1 MNQQALNDAYK
12 LFTNAGY
19 NKSIDEFQILLSE
32 NPKALADSYALFT
45 KAGYTGNEDSYRELL
60 GLKKKDP
67 SEVSTS
73 PTEGGESVSGGTEA
87 LDQSLQDR
95 LDQGHID
102 LSTFTTGT
110 DQEAMEQSTIAEKTR
125 IYDAYGIDYN
135 EFNDLKNRRDELE
148 QEKIEYQDNLLK
160 TRFLMIPGTEIKTVN
175 GELKYY
181 RPAGDI
187 GIMDKMRAMTSGE
200 SYKEY
205 VENNPEI
212 FAPVEISRE
221 EAVRYTEEEEEF
233 GMGVMTDVADWMIGA
248 LSEEGT
254 RTSRDQD
261 TILDDIGETESK
273 INEISDQTTQAEEY
287 YNTRM
292 LNSLIDQGYKGDRL
306 NQLIENAGIDSEYVK
321 SKAFMINGEETSP
334 ANIEDKMYDRDFV
347 SGLQDGSIK
356 VSIDPA
362 VAETS
367 YGKYIENAIAIQ
379 SNAGSEISDVMQE
392 FIAGGFGSVAGVLEV
407 GEAVEGMTPLELG
420 YGEEGGLVARN
431 VNDVAKQIRM
441 AQRMYKNEG
450 FMEAM
455 RAGEYKDAAFLLGR
469 GVAGSG
475 MQIAAMAVARYY
487 GVDPRITMALMGVS
501 AGGQKSLTLKE
512 MRRANKAEEDRI
524 KGSEKY
530 QNATPENQE
539 AMLSHLTFNMNDFEI
554 ALNSA
559 LSGGFEMLFEIPTYQ
574 MINGVQTIL
583 KQAPKYTAKEVA
595 DQVTKG
601 ALRDIVGEG
610 LSEAGTEISTMI
622 VDHVTGAGTPESF
635 DEIVNQ
641 VGNAAA
647 AGIGMGT
654 GIKTIGATTAVGV
667 SAYNSIK
674 GTDLTDKIVATY
686 QVVNEDGSLGETKE
700 LTGTEYKEWSKDPEN
715 IAGELSGDIKVNR
728 YNSDIANTVEDIAN
742 TNSEDVIEAN
752 NDVNEAGSEANSLLN
767 EIENEMK
774 GEDASVPSS
783 KIAKVKGLLNRMSDI
798 IKETG
803 AKGIQDIRGLQ
814 AKLNTITSDAG
825 LSLNDNVANQN
836 TDNANI
842 QSTETITEIQT
853 EAQAKAVAK
862 ALKEGKDPSVVL
874 SQESVGVSKDGS
886 SVSEN
891 NITVGKFESKDAAK
905 KALDQFKKQNSKA
918 AVEERRHAETQKKN
932 NKAFNKVDKENL
944 DEVSQEEVGGDYNV
958 ISASVENLSE
968 SSNEQRNSK
977 LEKVLQK
984 KGLKYKKV
992 QVVENGVSK
1001 TAFMVEGMDS
1011 AAALDLATG
1020 FGQKSITS
1028 SKDGI
1033 LHRDGTVE
1041 SLDGN
1046 VYFGPNAR
1054 NGAKIVVMN
1063 VNGRKVSMRLGTNKP
1078 SYSKDFNSKNI
1089 EDINS
1094 FIEYL
1099 PENQK
1104 KILGHVLRFFSNIKG
1119 LNVRVV
1125 KTTSAMKKQLEAD
1138 GYPADK
1144 INSIASNRAFYR
1156 GSDGTM
1162 VLNLQN
1168 MNLNTPFHEIVHP
1181 LVDFIKLENPE
1192 LYSRIEEMVQKS
1204 ESNIPGSPF
1213 KKRWY
1218 KNGKRQS
1225 GSYMDWAKANYP
1237 GKPLSLQVEE
1247 AFAEM
1252 IGDAAANQFMKDNSK
1267 MKQLKDFLAEI
1278 LEYFNLPTDF
1288 LKDKEVTDLRLEDIK
1303 DIGQLRGNL
1312 GTVLARGK
1320 TVSVGGVD
1328 FNISK
1333 PKNTKETDNS
1343 IREQVNN
1350 QQHGDDLGV
1359 TEVMS
1364 LEGVETQEVRFQAG
1378 DYTPNFDQNKVKR
1391 GSISDFAGQKA
1402 MLMCIDR
1409 SVSGTVE
1416 SPSGVVKEFN
1426 GGMYYSYQDGTG
1438 VWAFSSKSAAS
1449 KVINK
1454 AKESDGLVFLTAM
1467 SPQSIDGSVEMFDYV
1482 MDEVDN
1488 AIKKRK
1494 VKRKVALDF
1503 INKKLNLKKVQ
1514 DKLSREGISK
1524 KKVKS
1529 ITEFREL
1536 ILSLDGA
1543 FDVRKDLVSK
1553 MISGKDLSSWGVPT
1567 REEMYSIVNQGDIK
1581 DLTGNPVVAAI
1592 RIDTESG
1599 FIDSREN
1606 TNIKDHPTYSYV
1618 VKGEPLMV
1626 FDQAVDASEL
1636 WGDLNLADKYLIDPK
1651 TGQPYSE
1658 GTTAAR
1664 RNAAIMMAT
1673 PVVDVRAQANDSF
1686 TGGRNQY
1693 GRFNVIPSREY
1704 VTARP
1709 EDLSLEN
1716 VAGLSSKGNWAIIT
1730 GTVEADGGYDADVNV
1745 SNNARLYKELVEEFG
1760 AENVVITDGV
1770 YLNKDQGPS
1779 YFISGITESRAT
1791 QIGKNFDQ
1799 EGVLTRR
1806 GNIFTDG
1813 SGMNPASEKVYVGKE
1828 ALAQDGSSTTPDGVT
1843 FSLDID
1849 WKSKVPLSDGI
1860 RAQAGENVE
1869 FVSNAQVSLSMLSDN
1884 NRQPEQWVKEISKT
1898 LKGASRDVDTMG
1910 LLDLL
1915 KAYKKDAKVKSV
1927 PKEVVAQ
1934 LIATNMA
1941 QIETNILEKD
1951 PEIDHNN
1958 YELNILEGERE
1969 GYKLVDDRHVKD
1981 IVKFREYTVKM
1992 PNGDVF
1998 ESRIEAKED
2007 VKDLS
2012 YSEVDNIIRYT
2023 LRLNLSP
2030 DELKMLEETKYS
2042 ESVLPGGKNYR
2053 EFLIRDKSPDDIFT
2067 APHFDDLGQNLIASA
2082 RVDDRVGPNGEK
2094 ILFVQEIQSDWA
2106 QEGKRRGFSKKE
2118 NTSKIEELENE
2129 KQKVLNSSTSYKL
2142 LNEKTEGNLSVN
2154 VFNAIQQIATDSIDN
2169 QYFTKESRKE
2179 RFLDKIGET
2188 LNYWGGRDNAVPK
2201 MNKNEFSNFY
2211 DTYILE
2217 LQDNAEKSTGYGVS
2231 YTLAS
2236 LSTKIRDLNNQIF
2249 ENKAVVSSIPGLPW
2263 NQTDLWVGLT
2273 IRKLINQASKE
2284 GYDQIAFVDG
2294 KQSDRVQGHGDDR
2307 TAEFYDKIVPK
2318 NINNELKRLVKG
2330 MKHEFGEVSS
2340 SSNYRFNDFK
2350 LYDPS
2355 SPQSI
2360 MEDGTVSKL
2369 YRLEDHRN
2377 VLLTVNYD
2385 SVADADKN
2393 MVSSYTLN
2401 VMGEIKKYPLK
2412 KGTNI
2417 NEAAPV
2423 REKISTDIARSLN
2436 KQKQNVIVNLTP
2448 ELKAATD
2455 KVGTMRFQAGGNIS
2469 EDQMTVLKS
2478 TYSDIESKYPDIQID
2493 EGMIKMYHYSDNE
2506 LDVVDPRSAV
2516 MNSYSKQE
2524 YRTWGRSR
2532 VFFYTDPNIKEGV
2545 VGGHYKNTTVFPVDR
2560 LYPLTEDPLGLN
2572 EMAQNNIEVKRNS
2585 GDKTQAT
2592 ITLDATTLESAD
2604 MAISKFRSLAK
2615 DMGLN
2620 DIIDFGDVTENY
2632 RYKKNEDGT
2641 TDRAGVESISFTVTY
2656 PLGSENINSLV
2667 KETFDNSRFE
2677 KIDPQTQPINTFEEV
2692 AKVAESLGFQGF
2704 IYDHVGGKTVSSWHP
2719 VEILDDR
2726 FQVNDQDQN
2735 DVHVSGLGA
2744 IMWDLTKPIIDA
2756 DYALGEW
2763 MTKVKDKDR
2772 PYSIRAT
2779 QLFAK
2784 PKGMHSNSEIKEMV
2798 ILSRGKLDEQ
2808 MFIANKNQKNLKAV
2822 VKQEKKRI
2830 KATPEYQQATAQQQE
2845 AMLSHLT
2852 PEGLND
2858 LIGNINKIMELPEQS
2873 KLRQAVMQV
2882 RDHIDTLST
2891 YLYENGL
2898 VSGPMKYTI
2907 EGNLGFYL
2915 TRAYKKYE
2923 SSSWRQ
2929 ADQEVIRRAELFVAN
2944 QLMSDKGMSKED
2956 AMVRAKQ
2963 MVDNLVKDKMSAVS
2977 FKRNMGIGSSMTRV
2991 NDIFKE
2997 RNEDLPKEIRDLLGE
3012 IHEPYENYVNTISK
3026 LARTVTSHQLYED
3039 LIQMGMGKFVADPN
3053 IDDDKTSQ
3061 VPGIG
3066 NKLEGK
3072 KWGPLE
3078 GKFVD
3083 NEMFA
3088 MLNAY
3093 ESNAL
3098 FDSKA
3103 YKVWMTF
3110 VYGSKKFATVH
3121 NPGTH
3126 AVNLIGNTFFSL
3138 ANGHVNPIKF
3148 YDAARTAIGEITNLS
3163 GKERE
3168 AFYQE
3173 LVSLGVVSSSASLA
3187 EIVQIGQDI
3196 AAGKD
3201 VTSFLDKMNQG
3212 KAEKVGTTLLK
3223 GVRWFD
3229 KAATKAYQAEDDMF
3243 KIFGFMT
3250 EKSRYMD
3257 AGMSEAEA
3265 TAIAARNTRNTYP
3278 NYDMVPSI
3286 VRAIGRSPIVGTF
3299 VAFQSEAIRCTK
3311 NALQLALQ
3319 EMGSNNPKVKLMGAK
3334 RMAFSLSALTFMET
3348 LTATAMSMLF
3358 GMGGDDEDDDI
3369 ETYGLRHLT
3378 APWDKDSKLVPI
3390 EKGYFTPDHEGYSGE
3405 NNGNAYVQYMNVSR
3419 LSGGGIVKDALRVA
3433 FSDMNSPDKQNAI
3446 VRIGKTLANTFLS
3459 QDMALQVIEEVRQ
3472 NKGNKVYNPTDDLN
3486 KILFDVSMYI
3496 GKDLGPGAIKRAVT
3510 INDSMKEHSEKI
3522 TYHEILATVGLR
3534 ISTIDVNKALYFRA
3548 RDLYSDMRSRSE
3560 GEGYDL
3566 RVKDLSLPNA
3576 LRPGTDTFDPK
3587 MSLYFNNLVDVVAT
3601 ARRYGVPLSEG
3612 KNNCREILRKA
3623 GVPSHVIDKVMYN
3636 VYNGKNR
3643 DSLLI
3648 MYK

>member
-1 MNQQALNDAYK
+1 MNDLDQLLKDFYGKYTTETLTDEKINTIKQTYGEDIDSLLKDLYSKHAGQSLDEQKLNTIKETY
-12 LFTNAGY
+12 
-19 NKSIDEFQILLSE
+19 Q
-32 NPKALADSYALFT
+32 
-45 KAGYTGNEDSYRELL
+45 
-60 GLKKKDP
+60 LKKKDP

-73 PTEGGESVSGGTEA
+73 LTEDGESVSGENEA
-87 LDQSLQDR
+87 LDQSIQDR
-95 LDQGHID
+95 LNKGSELD
-102 LSTFTTGT
+102 LSVFTTGT
-110 DQEAMEQSTIAEKTR
+110 DQKAKDAVMEAERARVYQEF
-125 IYDAYGIDYN
+125 GIDYAQRQSLL
-135 EFNDLKNRRDELE
+135 DQKSQIELE
-148 QEKIEYQDNLLK
+148 KEKAREDLTDAKMSRLGIKQKEGSDQYYIPTDKGIFSGNFLQNLDQAF
-160 TRFLMIPGTEIKTVN
+160 TG
-175 GELKYY
+175 YDY
-181 RPAGDI
+181 D
-187 GIMDKMRAMTSGE
+187 DE
-200 SYKEY
+200 SE
-205 VENNPEI
+205 
-212 FAPVEISRE
+212 FRLGSRE
-221 EAVRYTEEEEEF
+221 EAEEYAIKNYEKSDSVVDTEIEDLERKTKPLYNLNEGDVYKALEEQEE
-233 GMGVMTDVADWMIGA
+233 DAI
-248 LSEEGT
+248 
-254 RTSRDQD
+254 
-261 TILDDIGETESK
+261 K
-273 INEISDQTTQAEEY
+273 AEEY
-287 YNTRM
+287 LNTRM
-292 LNSLIDQGYKGDRL
+292 MNSFIDQGFRGDRL
-306 NQLIENAGIDSEYVK
+306 NQLVEDSGINTAYVK

-334 ANIEDKMYDRDFV
+334 ANIEQQIYDRDFIN
-347 SGLQDGSIK
+347 GLQNGSIK

-362 VAETS
+362 VAETE
-367 YGKYIENAIAIQ
+367 YGRFLKATLDVQ
-379 SNAGSEISDVMQE
+379 SNAGSEISDIAEE
-392 FIAGGFGSVAGVLEV
+392 FLAGGVSMGSGVLEV
-407 GEAVEGMTPLELG
+407 AEIVEAPFSDEYMKT
-420 YGEEGGLVARN
+420 GGIIANHVKDYAEQLRN
-431 VNDVAKQIRM
+431 M
-441 AQRMYKNEG
+441 QRMYKYPG
-450 FMEAM
+450 VMEAI
-455 RAGEYKDAAFLLGR
+455 RAGAWDDVPALLGKSI
-469 GVAGSG
+469 AGSS
-475 MQIAAMAVARYY
+475 MQIVAMAMARRL
-487 GVDPRITMALMGVS
+487 GVNPNITLGALGVS
-501 AGGQKSLTLKE
+501 ATGQKSLELKE
-512 MRRANKAEEDRI
+512 LRESGKIDIDNF
-524 KGSEKY
+524 S
-530 QNATPENQE
+530 
-539 AMLSHLTFNMNDFEI
+539 L
-554 ALNSA
+554 ALNSIM
-559 LSGGFEMLFEIPTYQ
+559 SGGFEVLYEIPTYQ
-574 MINGVQTIL
+574 MIGAVQKSL
-583 KQAPKYTAKEVA
+583 KGAGKKSAKQVAKEVT
-595 DQVTKG
+595 DN
-601 ALRDIVGEG
+601 ALKDIFVKEPG
-610 LSEAGTEISTMI
+610 SEMLTEISTMI
-622 VDHVTGAGTPESF
+622 VDHVTLTEKTDDAGILAKSF
-635 DEIVNQ
+635 ADVVNR
-641 VGNAAA
+641 VGNAGIAGMGMA
-647 AGIGMGT
+647 AGIRT
-654 GIKTIGATTAVGV
+654 VGAAGAVGV
-667 SAYNSIK
+667 SALNSIQGK
-674 GTDLTDKIVATY
+674 DLTNKIVATY

-700 LTGTEYKEWSKDPEN
+700 LTGAEYKEWSKDPNN
-715 IAGELSGDIKVNR
+715 IAGELNGDIKVNR
-728 YNSDIANTVEDIAN
+728 YNSDIASDVDDIAN
-742 TNSEDVIEAN
+742 TNSEDVVQAN
-752 NDVNEAGSEANSLLN
+752 NDVNEAGKEANSLLN
-767 EIENEMK
+767 EIENDLQEAPGK
-774 GEDASVPSS
+774 KAVGQTEEDKKVPSD
-783 KIAKVKGLLNRMSDI
+783 KISKVKQLFSRMRNI
-798 IKETG
+798 IQETG
-803 AKGIQDIRGLQ
+803 AKGIQDLEGL
-814 AKLNTITSDAG
+814 TSKFNSIINKAG
-825 LSLNDNVANQN
+825 LSVNDNLTNQN

-874 SQESVGVSKDGS
+874 SQESVGVSKDGK

-891 NITVGKFESKDAAK
+891 NITVGKFKSKAAAK
-905 KALDQFKKQNSKA
+905 KALDNFKKQNSKA

-932 NKAFNKVDKENL
+932 NKAFNKVDKKNL
-944 DEVSQEEVGGDYNV
+944 DEVSQEEIGGDYNI
-958 ISASVENLSE
+958 ISASVEGLGDA
-968 SSNEQRNSK
+968 SNNQRNNK
-977 LEKVLQK
+977 LEKVLKK

-1011 AAALDLATG
+1011 AAALDLAVG

-1041 SLDGN
+1041 SFDGN
-1046 VYFGPNAR
+1046 VYTGPNAR
-1054 NGAKIVVMN
+1054 NGARIVVMN
-1063 VNGRKVSMRLGTNKP
+1063 VNGRKVSVRFGTNKP
-1078 SYSKDFNSKNI
+1078 SYSKDFNGKNI

-1125 KTTSAMKKQLEAD
+1125 KTTSAMKKQLEVD

-1156 GSDGTM
+1156 AKDGTM

-1168 MNLNTPFHEIVHP
+1168 MSLNTPFHEIVHP

-1192 LYSRIEEMVQKS
+1192 LYSRIEEMVAKA
-1204 ESNIPGSPF
+1204 EPKIPGSPF
-1213 KKRWY
+1213 RKRWL
-1218 KNGKRQS
+1218 KNGRRKS
-1225 GSYMDWAKANYP
+1225 GSYLDWVKDQDTY
-1237 GKPLSLQVEE
+1237 KSLPLDVQIEE

-1278 LEYFNLPTDF
+1278 LEYFNLPTNF

-1303 DIGQLRGNL
+1303 NVGQLRGNL
-1312 GTVLARGK
+1312 GAVLARGK

-1328 FNISK
+1328 FNVSK
-1333 PKNTKETDNS
+1333 PKNTKEVDDS
-1343 IREQVNN
+1343 IREQVNS
-1350 QQHGDDLGV
+1350 QQHGESLGV
-1359 TEVMS
+1359 TEVIN
-1364 LEGVETQEVRFQAG
+1364 LEDVETQEIRFQPG

-1391 GSISDFAGQKA
+1391 GNISEFNGQKA

-1426 GGMYYSYQDGTG
+1426 GGLYYSYQDGTG
-1438 VWAFSSKSAAS
+1438 VWAFAGKAAAS

-1454 AKESDGLVFLTAM
+1454 SKESDGLIFLTLM
-1467 SPQSIDGSVEMFDYV
+1467 SPQSIDGTIEMFDYV

-1494 VKRKVALDF
+1494 VKRKVVLDF
-1503 INKKLNLKKVQ
+1503 INKKLNLKTLQ
-1514 DKLSREGISK
+1514 SKLSKEGISK

-1529 ITEFREL
+1529 IKEFRDL

-1553 MISGKDLSSWGVPT
+1553 MISGKDLSSWGIPT
-1567 REEMYSIVNQGDIK
+1567 REEMYSFVNQGDIK

-1599 FIDSREN
+1599 FIDSRESSDV
-1606 TNIKDHPTYSYV
+1606 KDHPTYPYV

-1636 WGDLNLADKYLIDPK
+1636 WSDLNLADKYLINPK

-1658 GTTAAR
+1658 GTTTAR

-1673 PVVDVRAQANDSF
+1673 PVVDVRAQAPEVEQVQWQKSKIGRGDLAITNRREEVREAAQDYFDGKINQEEYLEIVQENSPIKPITQFIDPANLEDIKTAVGSKVEGRLDVPIQEGTKVGLRLDIPAYTNKNIWAITVHEDGRGKAMSYTNVARINNVEFISSPKVALGIARGKLSKSTIARMLGEWSPIDGADAKARGENAKQIVVDVMNDPSWSQIGMNPFRHSYFYDRLDGMPVVGADQVVQIGGLVYAKNAQKTTPFDERFEDKRTGLRFQVEDNDGF

-1693 GRFNVIPSREY
+1693 GRFNVMPSKDY
-1704 VTARP
+1704 VTATS

-1716 VAGLSSKGNWAIIT
+1716 VAGLSGKGNWAIIT
-1730 GTVEADGGYDADVNV
+1730 GTVEADGSYDDDVNL
-1745 SNNARLYKELVEEFG
+1745 SNNARLYRELVEEFG
-1760 AENVVITDGV
+1760 AENIVITDGV

-1779 YFISGITESRAT
+1779 YFISGITENRAM

-1828 ALAQDGSSTTPDGVT
+1828 ALAQDGNSTTPDGVT
-1843 FSLDID
+1843 FSLDIN

-1860 RAQAGENVE
+1860 RAQVAGER
-1869 FVSNAQVSLSMLSDN
+1869 ASLNENIQN
-1884 NRQPEQWVKEISKT
+1884 NLIIANEMEELNQGDAEKLFIKRATGWER
-1898 LKGASRDVDTMG
+1898 GADGKWR
-1910 LLDLL
+1910 
-1915 KAYKKDAKVKSV
+1915 
-1927 PKEVVAQ
+1927 
-1934 LIATNMA
+1934 
-1941 QIETNILEKD
+1941 
-1951 PEIDHNN
+1951 
-1958 YELNILEGERE
+1958 YELEPI
-1969 GYKLVDDRHVKD
+1969 
-1981 IVKFREYTVKM
+1981 KFREDIISLSDGKPDFTKFKRTTKEQEDDWLG
-1992 PNGDVF
+1992 PFEGDYV
-1998 ESRIEAKED
+1998 AKLKD
-2007 VKDLS
+2007 IIDAKDLFEAYGEKKKNPNEKS
-2012 YSEVDNIIRYT
+2012 IIKFYKAV
-2023 LRLNLSP
+2023 P
-2030 DELKMLEETKYS
+2030 DL
-2042 ESVLPGGKNYR
+2042 
-2053 EFLIRDKSPDDIFT
+2053 DIFLR
-2067 APHFDDLGQNLIASA
+2067 PGRS
-2082 RVDDRVGPNGEK
+2082 
-2094 ILFVQEIQSDWA
+2094 
-2106 QEGKRRGFSKKE
+2106 EGGLYRALNQAITVEYTKNTSKKE
-2118 NTSKIEELENE
+2118 ILEIIAHE
-2129 KQKVLNSSTSYKL
+2129 VQHH
-2142 LNEKTEGNLSVN
+2142 
-2154 VFNAIQQIATDSIDN
+2154 IQQIEGFSEG
-2169 QYFTKESRKE
+2169 QSFTKAYYKGRPTKSYLDYFKSAGEVEARNVETRLFMDPVRRKN
-2179 RFLDKIGET
+2179 T
-2188 LNYWGGRDNAVPK
+2188 L
-2201 MNKNEFSNFY
+2201 
-2211 DTYILE
+2211 L
-2217 LQDNAEKSTGYGVS
+2217 
-2231 YTLAS
+2231 S
-2236 LSTKIRDLNNQIF
+2236 LTEDVAR
-2249 ENKAVVSSIPGLPW
+2249 E
-2263 NQTDLWVGLT
+2263 
-2273 IRKLINQASKE
+2273 
-2284 GYDQIAFVDG
+2284 DQIRLQV
-2294 KQSDRVQGHGDDR
+2294 SDN
-2307 TAEFYDKIVPK
+2307 TI
-2318 NINNELKRLVKG
+2318 
-2330 MKHEFGEVSS
+2330 
-2340 SSNYRFNDFK
+2340 
-2350 LYDPS
+2350 
-2355 SPQSI
+2355 
-2360 MEDGTVSKL
+2360 T
-2369 YRLEDHRN
+2369 
-2377 VLLTVNYD
+2377 
-2385 SVADADKN
+2385 
-2393 MVSSYTLN
+2393 
-2401 VMGEIKKYPLK
+2401 
-2412 KGTNI
+2412 
-2417 NEAAPV
+2417 
-2423 REKISTDIARSLN
+2423 
-2436 KQKQNVIVNLTP
+2436 
-2448 ELKAATD
+2448 
-2455 KVGTMRFQAGGNIS
+2455 
-2469 EDQMTVLKS
+2469 EDQLTLLKS
-2478 TYSDIESKYPDIQID
+2478 TYSEIESKYPDIQIN
-2493 EGMIKMYHYSDNE
+2493 EGMIKMYHYSDME

-2545 VGGHYKNTTVFPVDR
+2545 VGGHYKNTTVFPIDR

-2572 EMAQNNIEVKRNS
+2572 EVAREVIEVKRNS

-2604 MAISKFRSLAK
+2604 MAISKFRSLTK

-2620 DIIDFGDVTENY
+2620 YVIDFGEVTENY
-2632 RYKKNEDGT
+2632 RYKRNEDGT

-2692 AKVAESLGFQGF
+2692 AKIAESLGFQGF

-2735 DVHVSGLGA
+2735 DVYVSGLGA

-2763 MTKVKDKDR
+2763 ATKIKDKDR

-2779 QLFAK
+2779 QLFSK
-2784 PKGMHSNSEIKEMV
+2784 PKGMHSNAEIKEMV
-2798 ILSRGKLDEQ
+2798 IASRGKLDEQ
-2808 MFIANKNQKNLKAV
+2808 MFIANKNQKNLRKV
-2822 VKQEKKRI
+2822 VKEEIERI

-2845 AMLSHLT
+2845 AMLSNLT

-2858 LIGNINKIMELPEQS
+2858 LIGDINKIMELPEQS

-2898 VSGPMKYTI
+2898 VSGPMRYTI

-2929 ADQEVIRRAELFVAN
+2929 TDQEVIRRAELFIADK
-2944 QLMSDKGMSKED
+2944 LMSDKSMSKKD
-2956 AMVRAKQ
+2956 AMIRAKQ
-2963 MVDNLVKDKMSAVS
+2963 MVDNLIKDKISVTS
-2977 FKRNMGIGSSMTRV
+2977 FKRNTGIGSSMTRV

-3012 IHEPYENYVNTISK
+3012 INEPFENYVNTISK
-3026 LARTVTSHQLYED
+3026 LSRTVTSHQLYED
-3039 LIQMGMGKFVADPN
+3039 LIQMGMGKFIADPN

-3061 VPGIG
+3061 VPGIE

-3103 YKVWMTF
+3103 YKLWMTF

-3126 AVNLIGNTFFSL
+3126 AVNLIGNTFFSI
-3138 ANGHVNPIKF
+3138 ANGHVDPVKF
-3148 YDAARTAIGEITNLS
+3148 IDAARTAIGEITNLS

-3212 KAEKVGTTLLK
+3212 KVKKVATIPLRA
-3223 GVRWFD
+3223 VRSLD
-3229 KAATKAYQAEDDMF
+3229 SIATKAYQAEDDVF
-3243 KIFGFMT
+3243 KIFGFIT
-3250 EKSRYMD
+3250 EKARYMD

-3286 VRAIGRSPIVGTF
+3286 VRAIGRSPIIGTF

-3311 NALQLALQ
+3311 NALQLSLQ
-3319 EMGSNNPKVKLMGAK
+3319 EMGSDNPKVKLMGAK

-3419 LSGGGIVKDALRVA
+3419 LSGGGIIKDALRVA
-3433 FSDMNSPDKQNAI
+3433 FSDMNTPDKQNAI
-3446 VRIGKTLANTFLS
+3446 ARIGKTLATTFLS

-3486 KILFDVSMYI
+3486 KILLDVAMYI
-3496 GKDLGPGAIKRAVT
+3496 GKDLGPGVIKRAKA
-3510 INDSMKEHSEKI
+3510 INDSMKEHSDKI

-3534 ISTIDVNKALYFRA
+3534 ISTIDVNKALYFRS

-3560 GEGYDL
+3560 SQGYDL

-3612 KNNCREILRKA
+3612 KNNCREILRDA